1 MKASSGIEV
10 MVRLER
16 GSGEPLRAQLERQLR
31 DSVRA
36 GALRHGVALPSSR
49 ALATELGIARGVVT
63 EAYTQLA
70 AEGYLVSSQGA
81 PTRVAAGAT
90 AAEAAA
96 EAADEPRPPR
106 HDFVPG
112 QPDPALFPRTAWATA
127 VREALRD
134 APDARFGYGHPWGA
148 PELRRALSAYLGRAR
163 GVVTPPEGVIVTA
176 GVTQGLMVA
185 CRTLKARGVTR
196 LAVEEPGSIFMRT
209 PLAALLELVPVPV
222 DAKGLDVEALARSKA
237 EAVLITPAHQYPTG
251 VVLAPE
257 RRAALRE
264 WGGWVLE
271 DDYDAEFR
279 YDRAPVGALQGLDP
293 EHVIYLSSIS
303 KTLAPA
309 LRMGWLVPPPS
320 LLAEMKEAKRAADRG
335 SAVLEQLGLAVLLER
350 GELDRHLRRSRL
362 EYRRRRDALVAALAR
377 HIPAARPHG
386 AAAGLHLLVELPG
399 IDEAALLAAAP
410 AHGIGLEGLS
420 EHTTAPAPPAVIL
433 GYGGISEPAI
443 EPGIRALAELVLRL
457 DGEAPARQVVQHEGG
472 QRDHRQHDRQ
482 RA

>member
-1 MKASSGIEV
+1 MKASSGIEM
-10 MVRLER
+10 MVQLER

-31 DSVRA
+31 ESVRG
-36 GALRHGVALPSSR
+36 GALREGTALPSSR
-49 ALATELGIARGVVT
+49 ALAVELGIARGVVT
-63 EAYTQLA
+63 EAYSQLA

-81 PTRVAAGAT
+81 PTRVAGGS
-90 AAEAAA
+90 AAA
-96 EAADEPRPPR
+96 ESTHAPTDEPRPPR
-106 HDFVPG
+106 YDFVPG

-148 PELRRALSAYLGRAR
+148 PELRRALSTYLGRVR

-176 GVTQGLMVA
+176 GVTQGLMIA
-185 CRTLKARGVTR
+185 CRTLRARGVTR
-196 LAVEEPGSIFMRT
+196 LAVEEPGSVFMRG
-209 PLAALLELVPVPV
+209 PLATLMELVPVPV
-222 DAKGLDVEALARSKA
+222 DSRGLDIDALARSQA
-237 EAVLITPAHQYPTG
+237 QAVLITPAHQYPTG

-279 YDRAPVGALQGLDP
+279 YDRAPVGALQGLDA

-320 LLAEMKEAKRAADRG
+320 LLDEMKEAKRAADRG

-362 EYRRRRDALVAALAR
+362 EYRRRRDALVAALER
-377 HIPAARPHG
+377 HVPSARPRG

-399 IDEAALLAAAP
+399 TDEAALLAAAP
-410 AHGIGLEGLS
+410 NAGLGLEGLS
-420 EHTTAPAPPAVIL
+420 EHTTSAAEPAIIL
-433 GYGGISEPAI
+433 GYGCIPEPAI
-443 EPGIRALAELVLRL
+443 EPGIRVLAELL
-457 DGEAPARQVVQHEGG
+457 
-472 QRDHRQHDRQ
+472 
-482 RA
+482 

>member
-1 MKASSGIEV
+1 MKASSGIEM
-10 MVRLER
+10 MVQLER

-31 DSVRA
+31 ESVRA
-36 GALRHGVALPSSR
+36 GALREGTALPSSR
-49 ALATELGIARGVVT
+49 ALAVELGIARGVVT
-63 EAYTQLA
+63 EAYSQLA

-81 PTRVAAGAT
+81 PTRVATGPAT
-90 AAEAAA
+90 AEATQAPS
-96 EAADEPRPPR
+96 DEPRPPR
-106 HDFVPG
+106 YDFVPG

-148 PELRRALSAYLGRAR
+148 PELRRALSTYLGRVR

-176 GVTQGLMVA
+176 GVTQGLMIA
-185 CRTLKARGVTR
+185 CRVLRARGVTR
-196 LAVEEPGSIFMRT
+196 LAVEEPGSVFMRA
-209 PLAALLELVPVPV
+209 PLATMMELVPVPV
-222 DAKGLDVEALARSKA
+222 DARGLDVDALARSGA
-237 EAVLITPAHQYPTG
+237 EAVLTTPAHQYPTG

-279 YDRAPVGALQGLDP
+279 YDRAPVSALQGLDA

-320 LLAEMKEAKRAADRG
+320 LLDEMKEAKRAADRG

-362 EYRRRRDALVAALAR
+362 EYRRRRDTLVAALRR
-377 HIPAARPHG
+377 HIPSARPHG
-386 AAAGLHLLVELPG
+386 ASSLH
-399 IDEAALLAAAP
+399 
-410 AHGIGLEGLS
+410 
-420 EHTTAPAPPAVIL
+420 
-433 GYGGISEPAI
+433 
-443 EPGIRALAELVLRL
+443 
-457 DGEAPARQVVQHEGG
+457 
-472 QRDHRQHDRQ
+472 
-482 RA
+482 

>member
-1 MKASSGIEV
+1 MKASSGIEM
-10 MVRLER
+10 MVQLER

-31 DSVRA
+31 ESVRG
-36 GALRHGVALPSSR
+36 GALREGTALPSSR
-49 ALATELGIARGVVT
+49 TLATELGIARGVVT
-63 EAYTQLA
+63 EAYSQLA

-81 PTRVAAGAT
+81 PTRVAAGS
-90 AAEAAA
+90 AAA
-96 EAADEPRPPR
+96 DAAHTPSDEPRPPR
-106 HDFVPG
+106 YDFVPG

-148 PELRRALSAYLGRAR
+148 PELRSALSTYLGRVR

-176 GVTQGLMVA
+176 GVTQGLMIA
-185 CRTLKARGVTR
+185 CRVLRARGVTR
-196 LAVEEPGSIFMRT
+196 LAVEEPGSVFMRA
-209 PLAALLELVPVPV
+209 PLSTLMELVPVPV
-222 DAKGLDVEALARSKA
+222 DDRGLDIDALARSRA
-237 EAVLITPAHQYPTG
+237 QAVLITPAHQYPTG

-279 YDRAPVGALQGLDP
+279 YDRAPVGALQGLDA

-309 LRMGWLVPPPS
+309 LRMGWLVPPPA
-320 LLAEMKEAKRAADRG
+320 LLDEMKEAKRAADRG
-335 SAVLEQLGLAVLLER
+335 SAVLEQLGLAVLLGR

-362 EYRRRRDALVAALAR
+362 EYRRRRDALVAALER
-377 HIPAARPHG
+377 HIPSARPHG

-399 IDEAALLAAAP
+399 ADEAALLAAAP
-410 AHGIGLEGLS
+410 AAGLGLEGLS
-420 EHTTAPAPPAVIL
+420 EHTTSPAEPAIIL
-433 GYGGISEPAI
+433 GYGCIPEPAI
-443 EPGIRALAELVLRL
+443 EPGIRVLASLL
-457 DGEAPARQVVQHEGG
+457 
-472 QRDHRQHDRQ
+472 
-482 RA
+482 

>member
-1 MKASSGIEV
+1 MKASSGLEV

-31 DSVRA
+31 ESVRG
-36 GALRHGVALPSSR
+36 GALREGAALPSSR
-49 ALATELGIARGVVT
+49 QLAVELGIARGVVT
-63 EAYTQLA
+63 EAYSQLA

-81 PTRVAAGAT
+81 PTRVAAGSAVVGAT
-90 AAEAAA
+90 GEP
-96 EAADEPRPPR
+96 DEPRPPR
-106 HDFVPG
+106 YDFVPG

-127 VREALRD
+127 VRDALRD

-148 PELRRALSAYLGRAR
+148 PELRRALATYLGRVR
-163 GVVTPPEGVIVTA
+163 GVVTAPEGVIVTA
-176 GVTQGLMVA
+176 GVTQGLMIA

-196 LAVEEPGSIFMRT
+196 LAVEEPGSVFMRA
-209 PLAALLELVPVPV
+209 PLATLMELVPVPV
-222 DAKGLDVEALARSKA
+222 DSKGLDVDALARSGA

-309 LRMGWLVPPPS
+309 LRMGWLVPPPA
-320 LLAEMKEAKRAADRG
+320 LAAEMKEAKRAADRG

-362 EYRRRRDALVAALAR
+362 EYRRRRDTLVGALAR
-377 HIPAARPHG
+377 HLPSARPHG

-399 IDEAALLAAAP
+399 ADEAALLAAAP
-410 AHGIGLEGLS
+410 GAGLGLEGLS
-420 EHTTAPAPPAVIL
+420 EHAAAPAAPAIIL
-433 GYGGISEPAI
+433 GYGCIPEPAI
-443 EPGIRALAELVLRL
+443 EPGIRVLAGIL
-457 DGEAPARQVVQHEGG
+457 
-472 QRDHRQHDRQ
+472 
-482 RA
+482 

>member
-1 MKASSGIEV
+1 MKASSGIE
-10 MVRLER
+10 MMIRLER
-16 GSGEPLRAQLERQLR
+16 GSGESLRAQLERQLR
-31 DSVRA
+31 ESVRG
-36 GALRHGVALPSSR
+36 GALREGTALPSSR

-63 EAYTQLA
+63 EAYSQLA

-81 PTRVAAGAT
+81 PTRVAGGS
-90 AAEAAA
+90 AARE
-96 EAADEPRPPR
+96 EPQEPADEPRPPR
-106 HDFVPG
+106 YDFVPG

-127 VREALRD
+127 VRDALRD

-148 PELRRALSAYLGRAR
+148 PELRRALSTYLGRVR
-163 GVVTPPEGVIVTA
+163 GVVAPPEGVIVTA
-176 GVTQGLMVA
+176 GVTQGLMIA
-185 CRTLKARGVTR
+185 CRTLKARGVTK
-196 LAVEEPGSIFMRT
+196 LAVEEPGSVFMRA
-209 PLAALLELVPVPV
+209 PLATLMELVPVPV
-222 DAKGLDVEALARSKA
+222 DSKGLDVEALGRSGA

-279 YDRAPVGALQGLDP
+279 YDRAPVGALQGLDA

-320 LLAEMKEAKRAADRG
+320 LLDAMKEAKRAADRG
-335 SAVLEQLGLAVLLER
+335 SAVLEQLGLAVLLES

-362 EYRRRRDALVAALAR
+362 EYRRRRDALVAALHR
-377 HIPAARPHG
+377 HIPSARPHG

-399 IDEAALLAAAP
+399 TDEAALLAAAP
-410 AHGIGLEGLS
+410 AAGLGLEGLS
-420 EHTTAPAPPAVIL
+420 EHTASPAGPAIIL
-433 GYGGISEPAI
+433 GYGSISEPAI
-443 EPGIRALAELVLRL
+443 DPGIRVLASLI
-457 DGEAPARQVVQHEGG
+457 
-472 QRDHRQHDRQ
+472 
-482 RA
+482 